1 MKFEE
6 SEMENGSVC
15 GKANI
20 RGVIVLRDNRESRS
34 IDSPV
39 LTDYRCSAF
48 KCTTH
53 HHLET
58 EVDPLESLFQPCTH
72 FHEECLISKLTQRV
86 LDL

>member
-15 GKANI
+15 GKTKI

-34 IDSPV
+34 MDSPV

-48 KCTTH
+48 KCTTS

-58 EVDPLESLFQPCTH
+58 EVDPL
-72 FHEECLISKLTQRV
+72 
-86 LDL
+86 